1 MKLKGAYDSGTTYAV
16 GDVVYFER
24 DHNVYHLQKPCK
36 AGTEPVDTHFWGKA
50 DPFTTEIVRIAMDAI
65 DIANS
70 DDVLLEDDLTQTT
83 AGKKALDAHQGKV
96 LNEAITAV
104 IALLATPYSAES
116 TYAPGAI
123 CSHDGKI
130 YRTAEGVW
138 EAEAWTAAHWTE
150 ITLGDA
156 IGTTFAAI
164 PLNINSEAIV
174 LSGTS
179 PNEYIITVN
188 DEGETP
194 ELDVTLIEQ
203 AAENEE
209 GAET

>member
-1 MKLKGAYDSGTTYAV
+1 MKLKGAYSSGTTYAV
-16 GDVVYFER
+16 GDVVYFEQ
-24 DHNVYHLQKPCK
+24 DQNVYHLQKLCK
-36 AGTEPVDTHFWGKA
+36 AGTTPIDTHFWGKC
-50 DPFTTEIVRIAMDAI
+50 DPSTTEIVRIAMDAI

-130 YRTAEGVW
+130 YRTAEGIL
-138 EAEAWTAAHWTE
+138 EAEVWTAAHWTE
-150 ITLGDA
+150 TTLGDA
-156 IGTTFAAI
+156 IGTTFAAV

-194 ELDVTLIEQ
+194 ELDVTLIEP
-203 AAENEE
+203 E
-209 GAET
+209 AETQEEAET

>member
-1 MKLKGAYDSGTTYAV
+1 MKLKGDYASGTSYAV
-16 GDVVYFER
+16 GDIVKYTDGVVY
-24 DHNVYHLQKPCK
+24 QMIKTAP
-36 AGTEPVDTHFWGKA
+36 AGTTPHNTVAWSRVPQPMATCALMVMDGVD
-50 DPFTTEIVRIAMDAI
+50 V
-65 DIANS
+65 ANS
-70 DDVLLEDDLTQTT
+70 DDVKLEDDLTQTT

-104 IALLATPYSAES
+104 IALLATSYSAES

-130 YRTAEGVW
+130 YRTADGIW

-156 IGTTFAAI
+156 IGATFAAI

-179 PNEYIITVN
+179 PKEYIITVN
-188 DEGETP
+188 DEGEAP
-194 ELDVTLIEQ
+194 ELDVTLIEPE
-203 AAENEE
+203 A
-209 GAET
+209 GAEEEAET